1 MLGLLEDL
9 VSQQVGIVITRFSD
23 ESFRRKHFKFHEY
36 ELPAWYNYI
45 NASSQVVRLLEKRI
59 PEVIERILRDDE
71 DNKRHIDDMRNRLHS
86 KMEEL
91 ARHFDSAMQTREEIG
106 RTNRISASGSVV
118 FTIEQGLGLC
128 GAGMTGSFFLTAVF
142 SRLSFSLLTG
152 LSVFSFLG
160 LGAVAGISS
169 LFHAYKELNYHRDK
183 DGFIVQL
190 ALDIFQKTYLR
201 HVESDVVL
209 NSCIRKMYTEVR
221 EHICTI
227 LDKEIPNILEEN
239 RDFLKVVQNDLISPE
254 EMRARLETA
263 NLYQRRLHAQLAKFK
278 AENGLFLLDPAQLT
292 NTGAILSRCGRYSV
306 ESCTVVIE
314 GTVVP
319 AAIWRIKRTDNV
331 MDVMKTLE
339 MCTVMRLVLY
349 YH

>member
-1 MLGLLEDL
+1 MLELLEDL
-9 VSQQVGIVITRFSD
+9 VSQQVGIVMRRFSD
-23 ESFRRKHFKFHEY
+23 ESFRKWHFKFEEY

-59 PEVIERILRDDE
+59 PEVIEMILRDDE
-71 DNKRHIDDMRNRLHS
+71 DNKKHLDDMRTRLHS

-106 RTNRISASGSVV
+106 RTKNISASGSVV

-142 SRLSFSLLTG
+142 SRLSLSLLTG
-152 LSVFSFLG
+152 LSVLSFLG

-190 ALDIFQKTYLR
+190 ALEVFQKTYLR
-201 HVESDVVL
+201 NVESDVVL

-227 LDKEIPNILEEN
+227 LDSEIPNILEEN
-239 RDFLKVVQNDLISPE
+239 RDFLKDVQDDLISPE
-254 EMRARLETA
+254 EMTGRLENA
-263 NLYQRRLHAQLAKFK
+263 SLYQRKLQAQLAKFK
-278 AENGLFLLDPAQLT
+278 AENGLLLLEPAQLM
-292 NTGAILSRCGRYSV
+292 NKGQIISHCGRYSA
-306 ESCTVVIE
+306 ESCTVEIE
-314 GTVVP
+314 ETVVP
-319 AAIWRIKRTDNV
+319 AAIWRPKRTDNV

-339 MCTVMRLVLY
+339 ICTAMR
-349 YH
+349 